1 MDERRRM
8 STDTL
13 MEIIQTRMKAN
24 GNSPTSGSFLY
35 DIYIALSQLKQ
46 YEGKE
51 ED

>member
-1 MDERRRM
+1 MNKQRM

-13 MEIIQTRMKAN
+13 MEIIQTRIKSN
-24 GNSPTSGSFLY
+24 DNNPTSGSFLY

-46 YEGKE
+46 YEEKE